1 MTPGWRKSAAE
12 LLRQFDDSDQ
22 EAPVV
27 SRLAQFE
34 MKNGAPRG
42 IMAYEDELPGEG
54 GSSKIGPE
62 AQDPAGSGKGLEV
75 QGARGSSQGL
85 EVQDAPG
92 STRGLEVQ
100 DAAGSMQGL
109 EAQDAVMPEAEDEES
124 RTLRQMYEIQQQE
137 LEAEV
142 KAGSDRLIRHALMYT
157 LCGVV
162 FYVEFVN
169 CWLLA
174 HIVLT

>member
-1 MTPGWRKSAAE
+1 MSGWKKSAAE

-42 IMAYEDELPGEG
+42 IMAYDDELPGDG
-54 GSSKIGPE
+54 GSNK
-62 AQDPAGSGKGLEV
+62 KGLGV
-75 QGARGSSQGL
+75 QDARGSSQGL

-92 STRGLEVQ
+92 STQGLEVQ
-100 DAAGSMQGL
+100 DAAGSAKGLEVQDAAGSTQGL
-109 EAQDAVMPEAEDEES
+109 EVQDAAMPEDEDEES
-124 RTLRQMYEIQQQE
+124 RTLRQMYELQQQE

-142 KAGSDRLIRHALMYT
+142 KAGSDRHIRHAWMYT
-157 LCGVV
+157 LCRVV
-162 FYVEFVN
+162 FQL
-169 CWLLA
+169 C
-174 HIVLT
+174 